1 KQMESMNRA
10 PANDM
15 SSNEMFKNFGF

>member
-1 KQMESMNRA
+1 ESMNRA

>member
-1 KQMESMNRA
+1 QMESMNRA